1 MTTSELTDLV
11 TTLEAERDWT
21 DLRVKHAA
29 ILDRTPRRKER
40 PAMSEAKFLIGIAT
54 AVHPDAYEIERRARG

>member
-1 MTTSELTDLV
+1 MRVEIARIRLPIDVDVLADLV

-29 ILDRTPRRKER
+29 ILDGVQW
-40 PAMSEAKFLIGIAT
+40 LVIT
-54 AVHPDAYEIERRARG
+54 AEVNQ